1 MIKTIQFRH
10 RFFSRVVLCF
20 ILCFTHE
27 VFAQKRVGQFEE
39 ALNKISAAHND
50 QQKLKAIIDYT
61 ALQGGDFAR
70 IIFYGDSGK
79 YLARKIG
86 DSVALGKLYNN
97 TGIAQYFM
105 GRYDD
110 AANALFYAVKL
121 LEQANQD
128 TLLPSIYNDLG
139 KLFRKTGDYTKS
151 IQYYEQAL
159 QNFTRQGNLHGQ
171 QIIWNESGV
180 VYEYLDNMNEAI
192 QRYQKSLGIA
202 KLRQDSIGIGY
213 AWNFLAGA
221 YSKQKKYAL
230 AKIYLDSAFAIRNA
244 MKDSFALALTYTD
257 AAELYAAMGDLHT
270 ADSMYKLSN
279 RLAFNLQIP
288 DLIGHNYESLAFVN
302 KSLGKL
308 EEAFAYL
315 QEARKIKDSLFS
327 LHKAR
332 EITELETRYQTEKKE
347 QQLLRQELEL
357 TSKNYFI
364 FLVSIL
370 LVSVVVVG
378 YAYYRRYRT
387 RQEIKLREAL
397 LHQQRA
403 AMQAVL
409 DAEEKERHRI
419 AQELHDGIGQMMG
432 ALKLNLSGLRSELPN
447 EDPMLSQK
455 LDNIYELVD
464 DSCRE
469 IRNVS
474 HQMLPNTLLRYG
486 LTGAV
491 KDFMNKIDMQTL
503 DAHVYMEG
511 IDKRL
516 NANVEHMMFRV
527 VQECVTNVIKH
538 AQASRL
544 DISLILEERE
554 LVLII
559 EDNGCGFDTSVSAEG
574 IGLKNIY
581 SRVAYL
587 NGSVELDSKPG
598 KGTVI
603 SIAIPLED

>member
-1 MIKTIQFRH
+1 
-10 RFFSRVVLCF
+10 
-20 ILCFTHE
+20 
-27 VFAQKRVGQFEE
+27 
-39 ALNKISAAHND
+39 
-50 QQKLKAIIDYT
+50 
-61 ALQGGDFAR
+61 
-70 IIFYGDSGK
+70 
-79 YLARKIG
+79 
-86 DSVALGKLYNN
+86 
-97 TGIAQYFM
+97 
-105 GRYDD
+105 
-110 AANALFYAVKL
+110 
-121 LEQANQD
+121 
-128 TLLPSIYNDLG
+128 
-139 KLFRKTGDYTKS
+139 
-151 IQYYEQAL
+151 
-159 QNFTRQGNLHGQ
+159 
-171 QIIWNESGV
+171 
-180 VYEYLDNMNEAI
+180 
-192 QRYQKSLGIA
+192 
-202 KLRQDSIGIGY
+202 
-213 AWNFLAGA
+213 
-221 YSKQKKYAL
+221 
-230 AKIYLDSAFAIRNA
+230 
-244 MKDSFALALTYTD
+244 
-257 AAELYAAMGDLHT
+257 
-270 ADSMYKLSN
+270 
-279 RLAFNLQIP
+279 
-288 DLIGHNYESLAFVN
+288 
-302 KSLGKL
+302 
-308 EEAFAYL
+308 
-315 QEARKIKDSLFS
+315 
-327 LHKAR
+327 
-332 EITELETRYQTEKKE
+332 
-347 QQLLRQELEL
+347 
-357 TSKNYFI
+357 
-364 FLVSIL
+364 
-370 LVSVVVVG
+370 
-378 YAYYRRYRT
+378 
-387 RQEIKLREAL
+387 
-397 LHQQRA
+397 
-403 AMQAVL
+403 MQAVL

-474 HQMLPNTLLRYG
+474 HQMMPNTLLRYG

-511 IDKRL
+511 VDKRL